1 MTQNPTST
9 QSNGQITP
17 QPSTTSKN
25 PRPSFQ
31 PSRYTPSSPAARR
44 DYLLRR
50 KLDLEMEVQ
59 DLLAQLDSLDD
70 EQFALDDAKATLRQ
84 QVPVLKKQV
93 AVAGFFGTRQTPA
106 ERVFAFQVQRMAQ
119 EAARIE
125 QQKIRSAHQLQA
137 AHAKLALVDAEI
149 DLLP

>member
-1 MTQNPTST
+1 MMQNTPSA
-9 QSNGQITP
+9 QPNGQIP
-17 QPSTTSKN
+17 SQPSPNRQS

-31 PSRYTPSSPAARR
+31 QQRYAPSPAARR

-70 EQFALDDAKATLRQ
+70 EQLALDDARAALHQ
-84 QVPVLKKQV
+84 QVPALKKRV
-93 AVAGFFGTRQTPA
+93 AVAGMFGARQTAA
-106 ERVFAFQVQRMAQ
+106 ERIFAFQVQRMAQ
-119 EAARIE
+119 EGTRIE
-125 QQKIRSAHQLQA
+125 QQKIRSSHQLQA
-137 AHAKLALVDAEI
+137 AHAKLTLVDAEI